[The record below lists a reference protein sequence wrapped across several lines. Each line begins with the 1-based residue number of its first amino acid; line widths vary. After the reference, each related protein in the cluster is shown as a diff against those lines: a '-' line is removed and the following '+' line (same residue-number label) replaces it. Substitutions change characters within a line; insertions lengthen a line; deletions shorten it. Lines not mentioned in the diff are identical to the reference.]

1 MLLATVVVTF
11 NRRDLLEICLQAI
24 ANQTRPADLLFV
36 VDNASTDG
44 TSAWLRDWLPANIPY
59 AKLVLMPD
67 NQGGAGGF
75 SRGLSEAVEA
85 GADWVWMMDD
95 DARPHKTALEE
106 LLQTSLDPNNVYGS
120 LAVNGSDT
128 AWATTLE
135 DQNNRVVHKVADVP
149 AQARVTSLPF
159 LGFLIHRSLVSR
171 IGLPEAAFFILADD
185 TEYCLRARAAGAQIV
200 IVGTSHIEHPKSEPY
215 VVTLPFRRLIC
226 LRLAPWKRYYD
237 TRNRIFIARRYY
249 GARLYS
255 QTIPAIFIRL
265 MTTLIYEPDRWRQIK
280 AYSAGLADGLLGRD
294 GCRHGQWGIEP

>member
-1 MLLATVVVTF
+1 MW
-11 NRRDLLEICLQAI
+11 IYLQALG
-24 ANQTRPADLLFV
+24 ATRHR
-36 VDNASTDG
+36 SG
-44 TSAWLRDWLPANIPY
+44 SARRPLSKPCRP
-59 AKLVLMPD
+59 V
-67 NQGGAGGF
+67 AGGHVC
-75 SRGLSEAVEA
+75 SVQRTASNSIH
-85 GADWVWMMDD
+85 
-95 DARPHKTALEE
+95 RP
-106 LLQTSLDPNNVYGS
+106 
-120 LAVNGSDT
+120 
-128 AWATTLE
+128 
-135 DQNNRVVHKVADVP
+135 
-149 AQARVTSLPF
+149 LPF